1 MVTNDPFNNNT
12 SRFGAR
18 PKRGEEATPNSGNNT
33 PPAFPQAPKQGK
45 VNVPLPT
52 LPGIKKEPTS
62 GLPKLPSLPVPN
74 TIPTEQNETLTSLP
88 PTFSPNSN
96 KPQRGT
102 SNDLFGDEVEPEED
116 EYVYNEEEDEL
127 EEEEPE
133 ELSDEEA
140 YEEIFGEK
148 MPEDFNPD
156 NDITDDED
164 LYLGSIFEA
173 AAIPAAAE
181 QTLYA
186 LLNNP
191 NWQVRMALADNPEAT
206 SAILSKLA
214 EDEDENV
221 RQSVM
226 ENPNC
231 PEEIYVKFAYD
242 EDELLVAE
250 WIDQDRTTSDMLVPL
265 HKTDD
270 FTIASSLVDSGKIP
284 FSVKLELER
293 KLNQ

>member
-18 PKRGEEATPNSGNNT
+18 PKRNEEQTPNAGNSA

-52 LPGIKKEPTS
+52 LPGIKKEPTN

-74 TIPTEQNETLTSLP
+74 TLSTESKEPLT

-96 KPQRGT
+96 KPQRGS
-102 SNDLFGDEVEPEED
+102 SNDLFGDEIEPEEE
-116 EYVYNEEEDEL
+116 EYIDYDEDEL
-127 EEEEPE
+127 DEEEPE

-148 MPEDFNPD
+148 MPEDFNPE

-191 NWQVRMALADNPEAT
+191 NWQVRMALADNPET
-206 SAILSKLA
+206 SAAILSKLA

-231 PEEIYVKFAYD
+231 PEDIYVKFAYD

-250 WIDQDRTTSDMLVPL
+250 WIDQDRTTSDMLTPL

-270 FTIASSLVDSGKIP
+270 FTIGSTLVDSGKIP